1 MKKVWATD
9 DETLQEQGKKGREYI
24 LRPETGMTASEMNRR
39 FTHDIQEALRNW
51 KPRERYELID
61 VHKWSPKKIAWN
73 GLTLSKE
80 I

>member
-1 MKKVWATD
+1 
-9 DETLQEQGKKGREYI
+9 
-24 LRPETGMTASEMNRR
+24 MTASEMNRR
-39 FTHDIQEALRNW
+39 FTHDIQEAIRSW